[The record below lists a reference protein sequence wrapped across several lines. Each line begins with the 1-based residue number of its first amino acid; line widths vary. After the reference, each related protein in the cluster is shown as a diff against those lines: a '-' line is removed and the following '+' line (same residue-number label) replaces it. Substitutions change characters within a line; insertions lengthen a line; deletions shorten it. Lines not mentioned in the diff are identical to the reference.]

1 MTMMRMDRVTYSM
14 NFPIAILAGKS
25 GNGSS
30 TISATYQLGGKSDI
44 VEGQYQFFITV
55 AHCKMGLDQLD
66 LAAALFFK
74 EH

>member
-1 MTMMRMDRVTYSM
+1 M

-25 GNGSS
+25 GNSS
-30 TISATYQLGGKSDI
+30 SNIAGTYHLGGKSDI
-44 VEGQYQFFITV
+44 VEGQYQFFVMI

-66 LAAALFFK
+66 LATALFFK